1 MSSKPTYKLVL
12 IIFLIALFGWSL
24 IPTFNYLSMSVDERT
39 QMRLEDRDNY
49 ETMVKQAIKLG
60 LDLQGG
66 VRLVLEIDLA
76 DLLRELA
83 NEGTI
88 DGQFTRLLSEAN
100 DEAGLDDGNI
110 VVIFDRKLQD
120 AGIDIAKYYR
130 NRSLRDRESVLIYLN
145 EQRNDAVD
153 RALEVLRNR
162 VDEFGVSEPI
172 IQKQGASRIIVELA
186 GISDPRQ
193 ARELVG
199 KTAKLE
205 FSLLKDATVAERA
218 ANRVNDYLANLA
230 GPATTVEDSSSS
242 DDGSSDSDSTTVSA
256 EDLFGSTD
264 TTKVSGEEL
273 FNTDDSSSTAA
284 ASDNTLFQI
293 LGPGYIFIKENDVDR
308 FKEAMRDSALI
319 SQIDREVLGARFLL
333 HSKRIQTQDTGESLI
348 QAYFVDRN
356 VAVDG
361 STIIDASHN
370 LVDRT
375 QIDNA
380 MGGYQANIRFN
391 DDGSRKFAVVTGA
404 NVGKRLAIV
413 LDDRVQSAPNI
424 QERINGGRARITG
437 LETNDEARILSSV
450 LKAGSLPAPLKIIE
464 ERSVGASLGAD
475 SVNKGLFATLLG
487 LGLVAIFM
495 IIYYKTSGLLAN
507 IALILNI
514 IFLMGTMS
522 TMHATLTLP
531 GIAGIILTIG
541 MAVDANVLIFERIRE
556 ELDRGKSTWAALDTG
571 YSKAFITILDANVTT
586 FIAGVVLYNFGS
598 GPVRGFATTLMIG
611 IVASMFTAIFVTRA
625 LSEFILSRRSNKEIS
640 I

>member
-24 IPTFNYLSMSVDERT
+24 VPTVNYLGMSVDERA
-39 QMRLEDRDNY
+39 QMRLEDREGF

-66 VRLVLEIDLA
+66 VRLVLEIDLK

-88 DGQFTRLLSEAN
+88 DGQFTRLLNEAS
-100 DEAGLDDGNI
+100 DEAGIDDGNI

-130 NRSLRDRESVLIYLN
+130 NRSLRDRESVLTYLT
-145 EQRNDAVD
+145 EQKNDAVD

-172 IQKQGASRIIVELA
+172 IQKQGVSRIIVELA
-186 GISDPRQ
+186 GITDPRQ

-205 FSLLKDATVAERA
+205 FSLLKDANVAERA
-218 ANRVNDYLANLA
+218 AKRVNDYLLSMAVPGTVVDDTTSTDGDA
-230 GPATTVEDSSSS
+230 G
-242 DDGSSDSDSTTVSA
+242 DSDSTTVSA

-264 TTKVSGEEL
+264 TTKVTGEEL
-273 FNTDDSSSTAA
+273 FNTSDSANTAA

-308 FKEAMRDSALI
+308 FKEAMQDSALL

-391 DDGSRKFAVVTGA
+391 DDGSRRFAVVTGA

-495 IIYYKTSGLLAN
+495 VIYYKTSGLLAN
-507 IALILNI
+507 IALFLNI

-625 LSEFILSRRSNKEIS
+625 LSEFILSRKSNKEIS

>member
-12 IIFLIALFGWSL
+12 IVFLIALFGWSL
-24 IPTFNYLSMSVDERT
+24 VPTVNYLGMSVDERA
-39 QMRLEDRDNY
+39 QMRLEDREGF

-66 VRLVLEIDLA
+66 VRLVLEIDLK

-83 NEGTI
+83 NEGTV
-88 DGQFTRLLSEAN
+88 DGQFTRLLNEAS
-100 DEAGLDDGNI
+100 DEAGIDDGNI

-130 NRSLRDRESVLIYLN
+130 NRSLRDREAVLLYLT
-145 EQRNDAVD
+145 EQKNDAVD

-186 GISDPRQ
+186 GITDPRQ

-205 FSLLKDATVAERA
+205 FSLLKDANVAERA
-218 ANRVNDYLANLA
+218 AKRVNDYLLSMA
-230 GPATTVEDSSSS
+230 GPGTVVEDSTS
-242 DDGSSDSDSTTVSA
+242 DDSDAGESDSTTVSA

-273 FNTDDSSSTAA
+273 FNTGDSSNTAA

-308 FKEAMRDSALI
+308 FKAAMQDSALL

-391 DDGSRKFAVVTGA
+391 DDGSRRFAVVTGA

-495 IIYYKTSGLLAN
+495 IIYYKTSGMLAN
-507 IALILNI
+507 IALFLNI

-625 LSEFILSRRSNKEIS
+625 LSEFILSRKSNKEIS